1 MRIPGESH
9 LTYCTNVHAGES
21 LAEIER
27 NLRVHVAGVKR
38 LICPDAPFGVGLW
51 LSARAAEALRAG
63 GALAQLRALLE
74 ELGLYVFTLNGFPYG
89 AFHGGPVKT
98 AVYTP
103 DWRDPRRL
111 AYSNALAVLLAELL
125 PDGVDGSISTL
136 PCGFKPSLRAADH
149 ALIADQLLQH
159 AAHLHALRRSTGKT
173 IALALEPEPCCLLE
187 TTDEAVAFF
196 ARYLHGADAVRR
208 LCELTGE
215 PAAEASA
222 LARRH
227 LGVCLDACHAAVE
240 HELAAEVVG
249 KLQAAGIAIVK
260 IQLSAGIRI
269 ARATAES
276 VRALEPYL
284 DPVYL
289 HQVVAR
295 RGQTL
300 ERYVDLPD
308 ALAAL
313 AQVPDER
320 AEPAEW
326 RVHYH
331 VPIFL
336 DRLRESAPLRSAGV
350 VPLLETTQPFLREL
364 LALQRAQRLSPH
376 LEVETYTWD
385 VLPFTGAS
393 PEGSASELAQP
404 LAAGLAREL
413 RFCLDQLTGP

>member
-21 LAEIER
+21 LAEVER
-27 NLRVHVAGVKR
+27 NLRLHVAEVKR
-38 LICPDAPFGVGLW
+38 LVCPDAPFGVGLW
-51 LSARAAEALRAG
+51 LSARAAEELRTA
-63 GALAQLRALLE
+63 GALARLRELLD

-89 AFHGGPVKT
+89 AFHGGAVKT
-98 AVYTP
+98 AVYAP

-111 AYSNALAVLLAELL
+111 AYSNALAELLAELL

-136 PCGFKPSLRAADH
+136 PCGFKPNLRAEDH
-149 ALIADQLLQH
+149 PLIADHLLQH
-159 AAHLHALRRSTGKT
+159 AAHLHGLRRSSGKT

-196 ARYLHGADAVRR
+196 ARHLHGADATRR
-208 LCELTGE
+208 LSALTGE
-215 PAAEASA
+215 PAAEANA

-240 HELAAEVVG
+240 HELPAEVVG
-249 KLQAAGIAIVK
+249 KLQGAGIAIAK

-300 ERYVDLPD
+300 ERYVDLPA

-313 AQVPDER
+313 AQRSDDGTDGV
-320 AEPAEW
+320 EPAEW

-336 DRLRESAPLRSAGV
+336 ERLRALES
-350 VPLLETTQPFLREL
+350 TQPFLRDL
-364 LALQRAQRLSPH
+364 LALQRAQQLSAH

-385 VLPFTGAS
+385 VLP
-393 PEGSASELAQP
+393 SEHAQP

-413 RFCLDQLTGP
+413 RFCLAELTGP